1 MITISTDLACII
13 LTILTMY
20 ILSRFYRFIL
30 FPKIVEKTTK
40 ELEKNPKWITKEL
53 HSKYY
58 GFSDIDI
65 ITAESSIGALPRF
78 RIAKDDKT
86 RLEFLISNDI
96 TTREIETMGQV
107 ALVGKIKVKYGLF
120 FPDKP
125 LHWLSILCFMLDGGE
140 VSVKDIEKGQ
150 ETN

>member
-1 MITISTDLACII
+1 MITISTDLACILLAI
-13 LTILTMY
+13 LIGY
-20 ILSRFYRFIL
+20 ILSRFYKFIL

-40 ELEKNPKWITKEL
+40 EIEKNPKWITKEL
-53 HSKYY
+53 HAQYY

-78 RIAKDDKT
+78 RVSKEDNT

-96 TTREIETMGQV
+96 TTREIEKMGQV

-125 LHWLSILCFMLDGGE
+125 LNWLSILCFMLDGGE
-140 VSVKDIEKGQ
+140 ISVKDVKKGQ

>member
-13 LTILTMY
+13 LTVLTMY
-20 ILSRFYRFIL
+20 ILSRFYRFVL

-40 ELEKNPKWITKEL
+40 EFERNPKWITNEL

-58 GFSDIDI
+58 GFHDIDF
-65 ITAESSIGALPRF
+65 ITAENTIGALPRF
-78 RIAKDDKT
+78 RVAKDDDT
-86 RLEFLISNDI
+86 RLEMLISADT
-96 TTREIETMGQV
+96 TTREVEQIGQV
-107 ALVGKIKVKYGLF
+107 ALVGKIKIKYGLF

-125 LHWLSILCFMLDGGE
+125 IHWLSILCFMLDGGE
-140 VSVKDIEKGQ
+140 VTVKDINKGQ